1 MQGILTYAKA
11 YQLFF
16 QLSQLS
22 FKRYYLCLQAFPL
35 LHSWRFLATPHIFWV
50 NLSWNILHNSVL
62 PNIFVFASVADECLA
77 YVSWKH
83 TSHISGLPLNNSLAI
98 WVTSRSKMP
107 WICPSQSPFC
117 QRSPHRRGNKEGIRW
132 EVRCVKP
139 VQWFMLVQNSWSKGL
154 ESPSRTHT
162 LHL

>member
-83 TSHISGLPLNNSLAI
+83 TSHYIFQDCLWTIHWPSEWLQGVRCHGYVLFRAHSVRGLPTEEAI
-98 WVTSRSKMP
+98 
-107 WICPSQSPFC
+107 
-117 QRSPHRRGNKEGIRW
+117 RRE
-132 EVRCVKP
+132 
-139 VQWFMLVQNSWSKGL
+139 
-154 ESPSRTHT
+154 
-162 LHL
+162 